1 MISLHRHPKLGG
13 EHCSGGHEASRA
25 DRTTGH
31 TRRRRCKRTAYAFLP
46 TLQTCTQF
54 SPLMHV
60 HMSQGSPFGALSKHG
75 HQITTSFQQTT
86 KKLSPVTFV
95 DGQTKDFLKNKLHEN
110 QLLIWRTCVEAT
122 IYCALFHE
130 VKRLFKHKTRKHRQG
145 LQHTLSAK
153 AKHSNAVC
161 SPHGAKHSLHA
172 RAQPYAFVQGHIA
185 DTFCTLLP
193 VIYIAWY
200 SQ

>member
-31 TRRRRCKRTAYAFLP
+31 TRRRRCKRTAYTFLP
-46 TLQTCTQF
+46 SLQTCTQF
-54 SPLMHV
+54 SSLILV

-75 HQITTSFQQTT
+75 HQLTTSFQQTT

-110 QLLIWRTCVEAT
+110 QLLIWRSCVEAS

-145 LQHTLSAK
+145 LQYTLSAK
-153 AKHSNAVC
+153 HLYAVC
-161 SPHGAKHSLHA
+161 SPYGAKHSLHA
-172 RAQPYAFVQGHIA
+172 HAQPDALSKDI
-185 DTFCTLLP
+185 LLTP
-193 VIYIAWY
+193 SARSCLCVHIAWY